1 MANTGENINT
11 IIIQGNDIY
20 TSYINDGINQQGLN
34 ENIYESGVKTIP
46 IIIGQSQAS
55 YEQNYDVLNYDN
67 NLIQQSNIQE
77 NVYENS
83 GYTQNSQID
92 NYTQNSQID
101 NYTQT
106 SQIDNYT
113 QNTQFDNY
121 THYTLNSQFDNYT
134 NIPKIVKLII
144 ILI

>member
-1 MANTGENINT
+1 MKI
-11 IIIQGNDIY
+11 
-20 TSYINDGINQQGLN
+20 
-34 ENIYESGVKTIP
+34 IP
-46 IIIGQSQAS
+46 IIIGQFQAS

-101 NYTQT
+101 NYTQN

-113 QNTQFDNY
+113 QNSQIDNY
-121 THYTLNSQFDNYT
+121 TKILNLII
-134 NIPKIVKLII
+134 IPKILNLII
-144 ILI
+144 IPIIP